1 MRPLVIIA
9 TLALTT
15 SLLTMSE
22 ASAEPRQHHHHHRHV
37 LRHAKAAVKH
47 RLSRLVHHHHHH
59 HHHDLPVPGRDLDAA
74 ELVAGTQ
81 EPTVEPI
88 EAYAETWVTLGREL
102 SVAEPSRFVIP
113 TGPRPLRSLRIDCD
127 EGMPRIDRIIIDYA
141 GGDTERRTVDARL
154 PPHGWRTLAL
164 DGTRSVR
171 TITVVADPSS
181 VGSYSIAGS

>member
-1 MRPLVIIA
+1 MRPLVIVA
-9 TLALTT
+9 TLALAT
-15 SLLTMSE
+15 SLLTRSE
-22 ASAEPRQHHHHHRHV
+22 ASAEPGHHRHRHRHV
-37 LRHAKAAVKH
+37 LRHVKTAVKQ
-47 RLSRLVHHHHHH
+47 RLSRLMHVHHHHHH
-59 HHHDLPVPGRDLDAA
+59 HDRPAPDREPDPA

-81 EPTVEPI
+81 EPI

-102 SVAEPSRFVIP
+102 SVTEPSRFEIP
-113 TGPRPLRSLRIDCD
+113 AGPRPLRSLRIDCD
-127 EGMPRIDRIIIDYA
+127 EGAPRIDRIIIDYA
-141 GGDTERRTVDARL
+141 GGDTERLTVDARL